1 YDNNIWVDPTRGTE
15 LAALLNP
22 PPAQRAENQ
31 RLAPLTNRVISGQYP
46 PGSTL
51 KQFDTVIALHEGVI
65 AANTKIRDPGM
76 LVLKDQYVEDRFY
89 RFPNSIPRDNGWIDV
104 TEALMRSSNVFFM
117 SVTGG
122 NKEGVINLQPKEQ
135 TVPRG

>member
-1 YDNNIWVDPTRGTE
+1 
-15 LAALLNP
+15 
-22 PPAQRAENQ
+22 
-31 RLAPLTNRVISGQYP
+31 
-46 PGSTL
+46 
-51 KQFDTVIALHEGVI
+51 VI

-135 TVPRG
+135 TVPRGLQINKLAEGLTKFGFGSLTGIQLYGEQPGRVPTPGWKQQALLWRVR